1 MRFGVAG
8 AAPAAMAVAAT
19 MATRVEA
26 QSDEAPTVPRPAFY
40 IGAGAVYTFTTF
52 GQQWIYNQGI
62 STAYAGGVPVTSGTA
77 AGPANPV
84 FSNQSNFAPVAQLG
98 YFRHFEGSNWLWGA
112 KFSYSYLGTTSSM
125 RSLSIPQPGTSSNPA
140 LGTFG
145 GGSVVG
151 SYNITINHQTT
162 LMPMVGRSFE
172 KSFFYIGAGPSLS
185 QISSSLENVVGYA
198 TFCSNNT
205 NVSGQPQ
212 SFYNNQW
219 TFGASATAGAT
230 FFLTKS
236 WFLDLNYVF
245 SMPNASI
252 TYLTSPFNNPGNG
265 GLAFTG
271 TLIGAYSA
279 NLNTHSIGLT
289 INRAF

>member
-1 MRFGVAG
+1 MAAG
-8 AAPAAMAVAAT
+8 ALICAFVATGAQ
-19 MATRVEA
+19 A
-26 QSDEAPTVPRPAFY
+26 QSDEGPSVPRSAFY
-40 IGAGAVYTFTTF
+40 VGAGAAYTFTSF

-62 STAYAGGVPVTSGTA
+62 STASVGGVPVASGTA
-77 AGPANPV
+77 AGPANPI

-125 RSLSIPQPGTSSNPA
+125 RSLIIPQPGTSSNPG

-145 GGSVVG
+145 GGSVIG

-172 KSFFYIGAGPSLS
+172 KSFLYVGAGPSLS
-185 QISSSLENVVGYA
+185 QISTSLETVVGYA
-198 TFCSNNT
+198 TFGNNNV

-212 SFYNNQW
+212 SFYTNQW

-279 NLNTHSIGLT
+279 NLSTHSIGLT

>member
-1 MRFGVAG
+1 MKKTILAMAIAVATAMGTAGAQAQSDQAQSHEQPGVPRSAFYVGAG
-8 AAPAAMAVAAT
+8 AA
-19 MATRVEA
+19 
-26 QSDEAPTVPRPAFY
+26 
-40 IGAGAVYTFTTF
+40 YTFTNF

-62 STAYAGGVPVTSGTA
+62 STASVGGVPVASGSA
-77 AGPANPV
+77 AGPANPI

-112 KFSYSYLGTTSSM
+112 KFSYSYLGTTSNM
-125 RSLSIPQPGTSSNPA
+125 RSLIIPQPGSSSA
-140 LGTFG
+140 GLGSFG
-145 GGSVVG
+145 GGSVIG

-172 KSFFYIGAGPSLS
+172 KSFFYLGAGPSLS
-185 QISSSLENVVGYA
+185 QISTSLETVVGYA
-198 TFCSNNT
+198 TFGNNNV

-212 SFYNNQW
+212 SFYTSQW
-219 TFGASATAGAT
+219 TWGASATAGAT

-271 TLIGAYSA
+271 LTLYA
-279 NLNTHSIGLT
+279 THVKTAPRRVL
-289 INRAF
+289 AD